1 MGPNILFSAIWRD
14 RGGVQIFQK
23 ACFVEIK
30 ENSPHTSLKKL
41 SLSNKIDRTDLGM
54 IYAYIFEY
62 SYHIIYVFSKYF
74 YKLCFM

>member
-14 RGGVQIFQK
+14 RWAVSFLQK

-41 SLSNKIDRTDLGM
+41 LCSNKIDCFVKKTVPTHLSK
-54 IYAYIFEY
+54 
-62 SYHIIYVFSKYF
+62 SYDFRIKSIEPI
-74 YKLCFM
+74 